1 MKKSIM
7 TKSEAYKK
15 FKEYGLEMYPEF
27 ALRSMRESVEFLQEI
42 NANKVGAM
50 NGNNDGA
57 GIDNGTVPQE

>member
-1 MKKSIM
+1 
-7 TKSEAYKK
+7 
-15 FKEYGLEMYPEF
+15 MYPEF